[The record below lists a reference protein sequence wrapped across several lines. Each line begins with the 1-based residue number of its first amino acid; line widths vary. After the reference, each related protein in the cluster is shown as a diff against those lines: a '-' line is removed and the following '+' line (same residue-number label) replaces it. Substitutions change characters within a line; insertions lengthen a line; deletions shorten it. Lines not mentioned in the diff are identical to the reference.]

1 MTSTYDYHLALASL
15 LVGFVTTLAAFALSA
30 RIYRSR
36 PMAAEL
42 WLLGGWSAMGSGI
55 WAGQLISMMAF
66 TLPIPVGYAFDYTFL
81 SWLTAVTVSWLAF
94 KIAILPVLSARLLL
108 AGGLLIGA
116 GISGMNYVGMYAMHI
131 SPAITYSFPLVGL
144 SIMLAATAAIVVL

>member
-1 MTSTYDYHLALASL
+1 MTGTYDFHLVLASL
-15 LVGFVTTLAAFALSA
+15 LVGFVTTLAAFTLSA
-30 RIYRSR
+30 RIYRSQ
-36 PMAAEL
+36 PKAAEL
-42 WLLGGWSAMGSGI
+42 WLMGGSAAMGSGI
-55 WAGQLISMMAF
+55 WASQFISMMAF

-94 KIAILPVLSARLLL
+94 KIATLPILNTRLLL

-131 SPAITYSFPLVGL
+131 SPPVAYSFTLVGL
-144 SIMLAATAAIVVL
+144 SI